1 MEIWVA
7 DPKAT
12 PRVMSSLFFRAKI
25 TAPAC
30 SAALPTMGS
39 RMMLMKLTE
48 RPHDCEVG
56 SMVPTTYSESTAI
69 MMVMRMSQKS
79 ALPKPRTASSSS
91 SSPPSIS
98 CGSKSWRCVLSWKK
112 R

>member
-1 MEIWVA
+1 MEICVA

-12 PRVMSSLFFRAKI
+12 PRVMSSLFLSAKMM
-25 TAPAC
+25 APAC
-30 SAALPTMGS
+30 SAAFPTMGS
-39 RMMLMKLTE
+39 RMMLMKLTDS
-48 RPHDCEVG
+48 PHDLEVG
-56 SMVPTTYSESTAI
+56 LMVPTTYSESTE
-69 MMVMRMSQKS
+69 MMTVMRMSQKR

-91 SSPPSIS
+91 SSPPTTS